1 MGSFFSRLYDV
12 FVLFGEEKSARILM
26 LGLDTASKATILYK
40 IKLDQNIQTIPT
52 VGFNV
57 EQVNP
62 CRGVSFTVWDATSR
76 QFVSQIDAMKPSEI
90 IHKLGMNK
98 LHDKHKWHV
107 QSTCAI
113 TGDGLTDALLKMT
126 NFVKQYHKENK

>member
-62 CRGVSFTVWDATSR
+62 CRGVSFTVWDVGGQAKMRSVWRSYYRGTEGLI
-76 QFVSQIDAMKPSEI
+76 FVVDSNDLERIEKAREEFEDILKFPDMSNVPIAAI
-90 IHKLGMNK
+90 ANK
-98 LHDKHKWHV
+98 
-107 QSTCAI
+107 
-113 TGDGLTDALLKMT
+113 
-126 NFVKQYHKENK
+126 